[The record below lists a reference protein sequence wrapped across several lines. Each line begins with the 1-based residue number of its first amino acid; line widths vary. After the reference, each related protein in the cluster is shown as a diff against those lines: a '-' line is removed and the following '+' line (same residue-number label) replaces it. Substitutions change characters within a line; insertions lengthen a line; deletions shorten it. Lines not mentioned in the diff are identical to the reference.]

1 MRWASSCIVMVL
13 LISAAGCYYYEPLE
27 TPAPQPGTY
36 MQVMLTDSGTS
47 HFWGYLGPDVGNLRG
62 RLITA
67 NPEALALSV
76 ESVEQRHGQILSWKG
91 ERVRLGGECVATM
104 QESHVSKVRT
114 ALLAGGSVVGF
125 IAARAAFTLFTG
137 GSGGGGGGGPPR

>member
-76 ESVEQRHGQILSWKG
+76 ESVEQRHGQILTWKG
-91 ERVRLGGECVATM
+91 EDVTLRRAYVAAVRDRHLSKARV
-104 QESHVSKVRT
+104 
-114 ALLAGGSVVGF
+114 ALL
-125 IAARAAFTLFTG
+125 
-137 GSGGGGGGGPPR
+137 